1 MFSSS
6 RMFSSSSTND
16 NASTPSIN
24 PFNLSDFQKIGIGLA
39 LIGVLMNIFGILLFF
54 DRGFIVIGNMAFIFG
69 IVLLIGIRS
78 AINFFV
84 IKTGRLKGTISFFVG
99 FLIIVYGHSII
110 GMMFEVYGYYVLFF
124 NFIPTIVSYLS
135 NIPVIGILFS
145 YFNNNQRLPE

>member
-1 MFSSS
+1 MFST
-6 RMFSSSSTND
+6 SSSTND
-16 NASTPSIN
+16 NSTPSIN

-54 DRGFIVIGNMAFIFG
+54 DRGFIIIGNMAFIFG
-69 IVLLIGIRS
+69 IVLLIGIQS

-84 IKTGRLKGTISFFVG
+84 IKAGRLKGTISFFIG

-110 GMMFEVYGYYVLFF
+110 GMMFEVYGYYILFF

-135 NIPVIGILFS
+135 NIPVIGLLFS